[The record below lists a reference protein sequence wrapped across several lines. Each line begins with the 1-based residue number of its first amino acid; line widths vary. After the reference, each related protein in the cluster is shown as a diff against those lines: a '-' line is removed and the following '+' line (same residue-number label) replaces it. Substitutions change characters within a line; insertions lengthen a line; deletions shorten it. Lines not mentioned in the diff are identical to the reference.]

1 MKRWLVGGA
10 IVYSILMAFCAF
22 GAHAV
27 PASTQQAL
35 RAYVWLLGPP
45 ANLLHGTNYLWPFAI
60 GSIVVAGLVFG
71 ITRTESPGVQVI
83 SGLALLIAWAFF
95 GFLTY
100 APGM

>member
-10 IVYSILMAFCAF
+10 IVYSILIAFCAF

-27 PASTQQAL
+27 PVSTQQAL

-45 ANLLHGTNYLWPFAI
+45 ANLLHGTNYLWPFVI
-60 GSIVVAGLVFG
+60 GTIVVAGLVFG
-71 ITRTESPGVQVI
+71 MTRTESPGVQFICGV
-83 SGLALLIAWAFF
+83 ALLVAWAIF
-95 GFLTY
+95 GFVTY